1 METNRDDFVIAIRS
15 AFLRKGAK
23 QKFSLFVLIL
33 ISAALLSL
41 EFFHIK
47 PLNTFRALTKD
58 FIYRSSFIIN
68 LPFQSISKSIEEV
81 QNHFEMYREYGT
93 LKKTIKNTSAIENEI
108 KFYKAENRELK
119 KIIEEESNL
128 IDEILVSKVLIDK
141 KSPFLKSIIINK
153 GFNFGIE
160 KGMAVID
167 GFYMIGRI
175 TEVNYLSS
183 RALLISDLNSKIP
196 VMIEPSGAKAIM
208 SGTGKNYAILDFLP
222 KNQKL
227 ENDNIVYTSGS
238 DGIFSAGIPIG
249 KIKLFE
255 KKYRVEFFSDLSQ
268 INFIKV
274 KLKKEKNSNVFN

>member
-1 METNRDDFVIAIRS
+1 METSRDDFVIAIRS
-15 AFLRKGAK
+15 AFLRKGTK

-33 ISAALLSL
+33 ISVALLSL

-160 KGMAVID
+160 KGMAVLD
-167 GFYMIGRI
+167 GFYMVGRI

-268 INFIKV
+268 INFINV
-274 KLKKEKNSNVFN
+274 KLKKEKNNNVFN

>member
-1 METNRDDFVIAIRS
+1 METSRDDFVIAIRS

-81 QNHFEMYREYGT
+81 QNHFEMYREYET
-93 LKKTIKNTSAIENEI
+93 LKRTIKNTIGIENEI

-160 KGMAVID
+160 KGMAVLD

-227 ENDNIVYTSGS
+227 ESGNIVYTSGS

-268 INFIKV
+268 INFINV
-274 KLKKEKNSNVFN
+274 KLKKEKNNNVFN

>member
-33 ISAALLSL
+33 ISVALLSL

-160 KGMAVID
+160 KGMAVLD

>member
-1 METNRDDFVIAIRS
+1 METSRDDFVIAIRS

-128 IDEILVSKVLIDK
+128 LEEILVSKVLIDK

-160 KGMAVID
+160 KGMAVLD

-227 ENDNIVYTSGS
+227 ENNNIVYTSGS

>member
-1 METNRDDFVIAIRS
+1 METSRDDFIIAIRS
-15 AFLRKGAK
+15 AFLRKGTK

-160 KGMAVID
+160 KGMAVLD

-227 ENDNIVYTSGS
+227 ENDHIVYTSGS

-268 INFIKV
+268 INFINV
-274 KLKKEKNSNVFN
+274 KLKKEKNNNVFN

>member
-1 METNRDDFVIAIRS
+1 METSRDDFVIAIRS

-160 KGMAVID
+160 KGMAVLD
-167 GFYMIGRI
+167 GFYMVGRI

-274 KLKKEKNSNVFN
+274 KLKKEKK

>member
-1 METNRDDFVIAIRS
+1 METSRDDFVIAIRS

-33 ISAALLSL
+33 ISVALLSL

-160 KGMAVID
+160 KGMAVLD

-227 ENDNIVYTSGS
+227 ESGNIVYTSGS

-268 INFIKV
+268 VNFIKV

>member
-160 KGMAVID
+160 KGMAVLD
-167 GFYMIGRI
+167 GFYMVGRI

-208 SGTGKNYAILDFLP
+208 SGTGKDYAILDFLP

-274 KLKKEKNSNVFN
+274 KLKKEKK

>member
-1 METNRDDFVIAIRS
+1 METSRDDFVIAIRS

-128 IDEILVSKVLIDK
+128 LEEILVSKVLIDK

-160 KGMAVID
+160 KGMAVLD

-227 ENDNIVYTSGS
+227 ESGNIVYTSGS

>member
-33 ISAALLSL
+33 ISVALLSL

-81 QNHFEMYREYGT
+81 QNHFEMYREYGI

-119 KIIEEESNL
+119 KIIEEEGNL
-128 IDEILVSKVLIDK
+128 FDEILVSKVLIDK

-160 KGMAVID
+160 KGMAVLD
-167 GFYMIGRI
+167 GFYMVGRI

-227 ENDNIVYTSGS
+227 ENDHIVYTSGS

-274 KLKKEKNSNVFN
+274 KLKKERNSNVFN

>member
-160 KGMAVID
+160 KGMAVLD

-274 KLKKEKNSNVFN
+274 KLKKEKK

>member
-1 METNRDDFVIAIRS
+1 
-15 AFLRKGAK
+15 
-23 QKFSLFVLIL
+23 
-33 ISAALLSL
+33 
-41 EFFHIK
+41 
-47 PLNTFRALTKD
+47 
-58 FIYRSSFIIN
+58 
-68 LPFQSISKSIEEV
+68 
-81 QNHFEMYREYGT
+81 MYREYET
-93 LKKTIKNTSAIENEI
+93 LKKTIKNTSGIENEI

-128 IDEILVSKVLIDK
+128 FEEILVSKVLIDK

-160 KGMAVID
+160 KGMAVLD
-167 GFYMIGRI
+167 GFYMVGRI

-183 RALLISDLNSKIP
+183 RVLLISDLNSKIP

-227 ENDNIVYTSGS
+227 ENDHIVYTSGS
-238 DGIFSAGIPIG
+238 DGIFGAGIPIG

-268 INFIKV
+268 INFINV
-274 KLKKEKNSNVFN
+274 KLKKEKNNNVFN

>member
-1 METNRDDFVIAIRS
+1 METSRDDFVIAIRS
-15 AFLRKGAK
+15 AFLRKGTK

-33 ISAALLSL
+33 ISVALLSL

-68 LPFQSISKSIEEV
+68 LPFQSISKSIKEV

-160 KGMAVID
+160 KGMAVLD

-208 SGTGKNYAILDFLP
+208 SGTGKDYAILDFLP

-227 ENDNIVYTSGS
+227 ENDHIVYTSGS

-274 KLKKEKNSNVFN
+274 KLKKEKNNNVFN

>member
-15 AFLRKGAK
+15 AFLRKGTK

-160 KGMAVID
+160 KGMAVLD
-167 GFYMIGRI
+167 GFYMVGRI

-183 RALLISDLNSKIP
+183 RVLLISDLNSKIP

-208 SGTGKNYAILDFLP
+208 SGTGKDYAILDFLP

-268 INFIKV
+268 INFINV
-274 KLKKEKNSNVFN
+274 KLKKEKNNNVFN

>member
-1 METNRDDFVIAIRS
+1 METSRDDFIIAIRS
-15 AFLRKGAK
+15 AFLRKGTK

-81 QNHFEMYREYGT
+81 QNHFEMYREYEI

-128 IDEILVSKVLIDK
+128 LEEILVSKVLIDK

-160 KGMAVID
+160 KGMAVLD
-167 GFYMIGRI
+167 GFYMVGRI

-183 RALLISDLNSKIP
+183 RVLLISDLNSKIP

-227 ENDNIVYTSGS
+227 ENNHIVYTSGS

-268 INFIKV
+268 INFINV
-274 KLKKEKNSNVFN
+274 KLKKEKNNNVFN

>member
-1 METNRDDFVIAIRS
+1 METSRDDFVIAIRS
-15 AFLRKGAK
+15 AFLKKGAK

-141 KSPFLKSIIINK
+141 KSPFLKSVIINK

-160 KGMAVID
+160 KGMAVLD
-167 GFYMIGRI
+167 GFYMVGRI

-196 VMIEPSGAKAIM
+196 VMIEPSGTKAIM

-274 KLKKEKNSNVFN
+274 KLKKEKNNNVFN

>member
-160 KGMAVID
+160 KGMAILD
-167 GFYMIGRI
+167 GFYMVGRV

-183 RALLISDLNSKIP
+183 RALLVSDLNSKIP

-208 SGTGKNYAILDFLP
+208 SGTGKDYAILDFLP

-227 ENDNIVYTSGS
+227 ENDHIVYTSGS

>member
-1 METNRDDFVIAIRS
+1 METSRDDFVIAIRS

-160 KGMAVID
+160 KGMAVLD

>member
-68 LPFQSISKSIEEV
+68 LPFQSISKSIERV
-81 QNHFEMYREYGT
+81 QSHFTMYEEYRI

-153 GFNFGIE
+153 GFNFGIT
-160 KGMAVID
+160 KGMAVLD
-167 GFYMIGRI
+167 GFYMVGRI

-183 RALLISDLNSKIP
+183 RVLLISDLNSKIP

-227 ENDNIVYTSGS
+227 ENNHIVYTSGS

>member
-1 METNRDDFVIAIRS
+1 METSRDDFVIAIRS
-15 AFLRKGAK
+15 AFLRKGTK

-33 ISAALLSL
+33 ISVALLSL

-68 LPFQSISKSIEEV
+68 LPFQSISKSIKEV
-81 QNHFEMYREYGT
+81 QNHFEMYREYEI
-93 LKKTIKNTSAIENEI
+93 LKKTIKDTSAIENEI
-108 KFYKAENRELK
+108 KFYKTENRELK

-128 IDEILVSKVLIDK
+128 FDEILVSKVLIDK

-160 KGMAVID
+160 KGMAVLD
-167 GFYMIGRI
+167 GFYMVGRI

-222 KNQKL
+222 KNKQL

-249 KIKLFE
+249 KIKLFN

-268 INFIKV
+268 INFVNV
-274 KLKKEKNSNVFN
+274 KLKKEKNKNAFN

>member
-1 METNRDDFVIAIRS
+1 METSRDDFVIAIRS

-128 IDEILVSKVLIDK
+128 LEEILVSKVLIDK

-160 KGMAVID
+160 KGMAVLD
-167 GFYMIGRI
+167 GFYMVGRI

-268 INFIKV
+268 INFINV
-274 KLKKEKNSNVFN
+274 KLKKEKNNNVFN

>member
-160 KGMAVID
+160 KGMAVLD

-268 INFIKV
+268 INFINV
-274 KLKKEKNSNVFN
+274 KLKKEKNNNVFN

>member
-153 GFNFGIE
+153 GFNFGIT
-160 KGMAVID
+160 KGMAVLD
-167 GFYMIGRI
+167 GFYMVGRI

-183 RALLISDLNSKIP
+183 RALMISDLNSKIP

-274 KLKKEKNSNVFN
+274 KLKKEKNNNVFN

>member
-160 KGMAVID
+160 KGMAVLD

-249 KIKLFE
+249 KVKLFE
-255 KKYRVEFFSDLSQ
+255 KKYRVEFFSDFSQ
-268 INFIKV
+268 INFINV
-274 KLKKEKNSNVFN
+274 KLKKEKNNNVFN

>member
-160 KGMAVID
+160 KGMAVLD

-208 SGTGKNYAILDFLP
+208 SGTGKDYAILDFLP

>member
-1 METNRDDFVIAIRS
+1 METSRDDFVIAIRS

-160 KGMAVID
+160 KGMAVLD

-268 INFIKV
+268 INFINV
-274 KLKKEKNSNVFN
+274 KLKKEKNNNVFN

>member
-160 KGMAVID
+160 KGMAVLD

>member
-160 KGMAVID
+160 KGMAVLD
-167 GFYMIGRI
+167 GFYMVGRI

-268 INFIKV
+268 VNFIKV

>member
-68 LPFQSISKSIEEV
+68 LPFQSISKSIKEV
-81 QNHFEMYREYGT
+81 QNHFEMYREYET
-93 LKKTIKNTSAIENEI
+93 LKRTMKNTIGIEHEI

-128 IDEILVSKVLIDK
+128 LEEILVSKVLIDK

-160 KGMAVID
+160 KGMAVLD

>member
-160 KGMAVID
+160 KGMAVLD
-167 GFYMIGRI
+167 GFYMVGRI

-255 KKYRVEFFSDLSQ
+255 KEYRVEFFSDLSQ
-268 INFIKV
+268 INFINV
-274 KLKKEKNSNVFN
+274 KLKKEKNNNVFN

>member
-1 METNRDDFVIAIRS
+1 METSRDDFVIAIRS

-33 ISAALLSL
+33 ISVALLSL

-68 LPFQSISKSIEEV
+68 LPFQSISKSIKEV

-160 KGMAVID
+160 KGMAVLD

-227 ENDNIVYTSGS
+227 ESGNIVYTSGS

-274 KLKKEKNSNVFN
+274 KLKKEKNNNVFN

>member
-160 KGMAVID
+160 KGMAVLD

-268 INFIKV
+268 INFIKF

>member
-160 KGMAVID
+160 KGMAVLD

-268 INFIKV
+268 INFIKI

>member
-160 KGMAVID
+160 KGMAVLD

-227 ENDNIVYTSGS
+227 EKDNIVYTSGS

>member
-81 QNHFEMYREYGT
+81 QNHFTMYEQYEI
-93 LKKTIKNTSAIENEI
+93 LKKTIKNTSAVENEI

-160 KGMAVID
+160 KGMAVLD

-196 VMIEPSGAKAIM
+196 VMIEPFGAKAIM
-208 SGTGKNYAILDFLP
+208 SGTGKDYAILDFLP

-255 KKYRVEFFSDLSQ
+255 KEYRVEFFSDLSQ

-274 KLKKEKNSNVFN
+274 KLKKEKNNNVFN

>member
-1 METNRDDFVIAIRS
+1 METSRDDFVIAIRS

-81 QNHFEMYREYGT
+81 QNHFEMYREYEI

-108 KFYKAENRELK
+108 KFYKTENRELK

-128 IDEILVSKVLIDK
+128 LEEILVSKVLIDK

-160 KGMAVID
+160 KGMAVLD

>member
-33 ISAALLSL
+33 ISTALLSL

-160 KGMAVID
+160 KGMAVLD

-268 INFIKV
+268 INFINV
-274 KLKKEKNSNVFN
+274 KLKKEKNNNVFN